1 MVLGYN
7 SNRVSALIQVQP
19 QSQKAKGSPGIR
31 ERLDINKDDEFSMRS
46 RRSVIGKMVWGGA
59 ACVMASSFGAVE
71 PVNALVKGV
80 APPPP
85 KKAAGD
91 RPKCVNVE
99 ECQEMAEKLA
109 AEEDAKLRAIPP
121 PLVTDKGTR
130 YRDILPGSGR
140 GRGVEDGDK
149 VSIRYKVLKLG
160 KRSYD
165 GISGEGT
172 VVFSRGYGLEDDETS
187 AQTTSF
193 EFQVGDPAIISALS
207 DAIIGMKDGGT
218 RRFSVLPQ
226 MGWEKPSKACD
237 GGPGGSGSGGEIKTD
252 YVIVPTASMLD
263 QSSCFDT
270 TKLPYPKTYAEQRRM
285 AQRFDQSLL
294 MEVELISVKV

>member
-1 MVLGYN
+1 MSL
-7 SNRVSALIQVQP
+7 LCH
-19 QSQKAKGSPGIR
+19 
-31 ERLDINKDDEFSMRS
+31 S

-140 GRGVEDGDK
+140 GVEDGDK

-193 EFQVGDPAIISALS
+193 EFQVGDPAVSNGSII
-207 DAIIGMKDGGT
+207 ICIM
-218 RRFSVLPQ
+218 
-226 MGWEKPSKACD
+226 
-237 GGPGGSGSGGEIKTD
+237 I
-252 YVIVPTASMLD
+252 
-263 QSSCFDT
+263 
-270 TKLPYPKTYAEQRRM
+270 
-285 AQRFDQSLL
+285 
-294 MEVELISVKV
+294 

>member
-7 SNRVSALIQVQP
+7 SNRVSAFFQVQP
-19 QSQKAKGSPGIR
+19 QSQKAEGSPGIR
-31 ERLDINKDDEFSMRS
+31 ERLDINKDDEFAMRS

-140 GRGVEDGDK
+140 GVEDGDK

-193 EFQVGDPAIISALS
+193 EFQVGDPAVSNGSII
-207 DAIIGMKDGGT
+207 ICIM
-218 RRFSVLPQ
+218 
-226 MGWEKPSKACD
+226 
-237 GGPGGSGSGGEIKTD
+237 I
-252 YVIVPTASMLD
+252 
-263 QSSCFDT
+263 
-270 TKLPYPKTYAEQRRM
+270 
-285 AQRFDQSLL
+285 
-294 MEVELISVKV
+294 